1 MARWVEAGLPP
12 GEAIIAATSRPAQLL
27 GLADLGTL
35 TPGRS
40 ADLLVLTANP
50 LENIAHTRRIEQ
62 VYLKGI
68 PLDRDSLRREFQR
81 ER

>member
-1 MARWVEAGLPP
+1 
-12 GEAIIAATSRPAQLL
+12 
-27 GLADLGTL
+27 
-35 TPGRS
+35 
-40 ADLLVLTANP
+40 VLTANP